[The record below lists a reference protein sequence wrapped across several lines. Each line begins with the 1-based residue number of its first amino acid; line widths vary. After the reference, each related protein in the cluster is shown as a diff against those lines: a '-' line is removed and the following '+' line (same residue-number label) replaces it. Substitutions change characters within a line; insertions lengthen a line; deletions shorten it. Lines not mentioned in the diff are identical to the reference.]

1 MVLFS
6 TQRGTEDSLLAKP
19 SRRERFTEEVVI
31 AMWGED
37 SLLAKPSR
45 RERFTEE
52 VVIAMWGLV
61 LQDVVATI
69 FLDPG

>member
-6 TQRGTEDSLLAKP
+6 TQRGT
-19 SRRERFTEEVVI
+19 
-31 AMWGED
+31 ED